1 MQKGKGH
8 GRLDEWADRVYD
20 IPHLVHD
27 PQGDRSGRSD
37 LHGSLYVGW
46 DVDNLYLGVEVTDD
60 VHVQLRSGERL
71 YEGDD
76 VEIQIDADLLG
87 DFNASSLSSDD
98 GQVGLSAG
106 DFASQ
111 GPEACIW
118 RPASR
123 EQPGTMIT
131 LAAQQTGSGYVLEA
145 AVPWWT
151 LGGRL
156 PVETPVG
163 FCLNLSDN
171 DAPGTAQQ
179 QTMIST
185 APARKW
191 GDPTTWSTL
200 ILVDW
205 R

>member
-87 DFNASSLSSDD
+87 DFDASSLSSDD

-106 DFASQ
+106 DFGAQ
-111 GPEACIW
+111 GPEAYIW

-123 EQPGTMIT
+123 EQPGTKVA

-151 LGGRL
+151 LGGR
-156 PVETPVG
+156 PAVETPVG

-171 DAPGTAQQ
+171 DVPGTAQQ

-185 APARKW
+185 APKREW
-191 GDPTTWSTL
+191 GDPMTWGTL